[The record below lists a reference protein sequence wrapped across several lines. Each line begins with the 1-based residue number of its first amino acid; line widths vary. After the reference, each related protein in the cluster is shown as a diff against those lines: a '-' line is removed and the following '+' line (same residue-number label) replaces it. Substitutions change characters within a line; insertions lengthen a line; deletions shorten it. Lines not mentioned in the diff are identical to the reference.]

1 MEKEKIVINLEKEG
15 ECLTFY
21 GGPDSNA
28 PGVEFE
34 CVLAPGSKGPS
45 PHIHTL
51 QTETFHVISGVM
63 IARLKGQ
70 DDITLRPGE
79 KITVPVK
86 KLHSFSNGSAVEPLV
101 TRIVVEPALDF
112 QWFLSE
118 AAKSAIRNGGSW
130 KDMPLLEA
138 GHLMWLSR
146 DQQRAGGLPYFIQD
160 ILFGVISLLAV
171 LFGKAKNITPKPRL
185 N

>member
-1 MEKEKIVINLEKEG
+1 MEKEKIVLNLENEG

-21 GGPDSNA
+21 GEPDFSA

-34 CVLAPGSKGPS
+34 CVLAPGSKGPE
-45 PHIHTL
+45 PHIHTA
-51 QTETFHVISGVM
+51 QTETFHVVSGVM

-70 DDITLRPGE
+70 DEITLGPGE
-79 KITVPVK
+79 TITVPEK
-86 KLHSFSNGSAVEPLV
+86 IEHSFSNGSADEPLV

-118 AAKSAIRNGGSW
+118 AAKSAIRNGGNW

-138 GHLMWLSR
+138 GRLMWLSR
-146 DQQRAGGLPYFIQD
+146 DQQRVGGMPYVVQD
-160 ILFGVISLLAV
+160 ILFGAISLLAM
-171 LFGKAKNITPKPRL
+171 LTGRAKNIGPKPRRV
-185 N
+185 